1 MNSTTRPGPEDDS
14 TSESEA
20 ESSAP
25 IRVELDI
32 ELADETPCVNVD
44 VDMRV
49 TDISQH
55 LKVENCECAE
65 DCGECHMELTIGHEA
80 DTRREYMQTSIDV
93 SCVCPVFERADCIP
107 EIRVIDGQT
116 MTVSLV
122 MPDRSALSQIVDEI
136 EEEGGTVHLKRV
148 HQLSGEDNYTVKIDA
163 SEVTDKQRE
172 ALEVAVEEGY
182 YDRPREA
189 DLGVLA
195 ERLGVSKSAVSQRLN
210 AVESNLVQTLIGG
223 ND

>member
-1 MNSTTRPGPEDDS
+1 MTSTTRSKPDDDS
-14 TSESEA
+14 KTEFTP
-20 ESSAP
+20 ESSGP

-32 ELADETPCVNVD
+32 ELADEAPCANVD

-55 LKVENCECAE
+55 LKVEDCECAE

-80 DTRREYMQTSIDV
+80 DTRREYMRTSVDV
-93 SCVCPVFERADCIP
+93 SCVCPVFERSDCIP
-107 EIRVIDGQT
+107 EIRVIDEQT

-122 MPDRSALSQIVDEI
+122 MPDRSALSEIVDEI
-136 EEEGGTVHLKRV
+136 EEEGGTVNLKRV
-148 HQLSGEDNYTVKIDA
+148 HQLTGEDNYTVKIDT

-182 YDRPREA
+182 YDSPRHA
-189 DLGVLA
+189 DLGVLS
-195 ERLGVSKSAVSQRLN
+195 ERLGISKSAVSQRLN
-210 AVESNLVQTLIGG
+210 AVESKLVQTLIGG
-223 ND
+223 ER